1 MVRYCLRE
9 AEPSAVGGSAVPAKQ
24 IGGIMK
30 QVGFCYR
37 VVLSIGL
44 LAVSMNFR
52 AQAAPPPEVPSQ
64 DAIQRLM
71 EEERRLRAQGLSNPI
86 TQEAI
91 ANSQRVDSALIA
103 IDRKAQSDLLAVSQ
117 LARQAGQAARNADAI
132 SKYRMAIILENDF
145 KAYASVQ
152 LKGLLRVD
160 HPVYVKALNTLELP
174 MRDIRAGYLKVTQVM
189 VEAAWQRN
197 EFDDARGFIMDSLG
211 WLPGNADMQA
221 LLRESEKRNAAFVK
235 KEPSPDASSMRVHL
249 ANRDQEINR
258 LLKDGR
264 FHYELR
270 DFDNAKLNF
279 DRVLLL
285 DGRNDVASNFLRMI
299 NKFKNDAAKD
309 SRDRNFSSMVQEVNE
324 KWVEAPHQRTLPVPN
339 PTWIN
344 QTGGSA
350 NQPGGPGANSQIMN
364 KLQSIRVLNVPPMAG
379 MALNEAVNMLTGMA
393 LENDSIS
400 LDPKD
405 KGINIWIR
413 TDLPEYAKIA
423 GNFPFQGSPNINPAN
438 GLPMGRPVMKHAG
451 GSMADGAGSG
461 VMAPGVRMNSGL
473 PSVPTIGGGRLDPT
487 RITVHGI
494 TAPLTNVSL
503 SQLLNIITKSC
514 DQPIDWKVSEGTV
527 MLSYRPADA
536 DFVTKLFQV
545 KPNAFFTELI
555 KVKSTIR
562 QISPLPKTPLG
573 EGFDSAIRSK
583 NTQSSDGENL
593 YINRQTDQP
602 LNGGGGFAAGSGG
615 GAVGGVNSAA
625 SAAVQAYLAN
635 FGIDN
640 AQVVFNPSNGQ
651 LLVRAQLANLEQIE
665 QVIEI
670 LNTSPEQL
678 IIEAKFAEIEFNEGE
693 SLGFDWYLGNFT
705 MQNGKYI
712 TGAGPQ
718 PTFIGKPT
726 ASNPSG
732 FFPYP
737 GTLQGNTFVPS
748 QYSIQPS
755 PNEGRLTSGFK
766 GYGNPLW
773 TFTGLMTDPQFRMVL
788 NAIDQQDGA
797 ELLSAPRILAISGRQ
812 ANIAVQDNRSIVTGV
827 TPTFTPGTGGGFG
840 GGGGAGGGTV
850 QPTVTQQQMGPSL
863 SVLPYVNADGYT
875 IEMSIAPSITEFL
888 GYEESTFE
896 ASVFAAGGNVVRQ
909 QVPMPR
915 IRTRTLNVQC
925 VVWDQTVLALGGLI
939 AETVQTTKDKVP
951 YLGDLPFVG
960 RLWRGEGRSSKKKN
974 MVIYVKP
981 TIIDPAGNPKN
992 RPGQLPFARTTSPDA
1007 VTFINP
1013 DNPNPN
1019 LGGAAGAPGGIN
1031 NKLLNRSNYRR

>member
-1 MVRYCLRE
+1 
-9 AEPSAVGGSAVPAKQ
+9 
-24 IGGIMK
+24 MK
-30 QVGFCYR
+30 QVGICFR
-37 VVLSIGL
+37 VVLSIGFV
-44 LAVSMNFR
+44 AVSVNVR
-52 AQAAPPPEVPSQ
+52 AQAVPPPDMPSQ
-64 DAIQRLM
+64 DAIQRLLD
-71 EEERRLRAQGLSNPI
+71 EERRLRGQGLDNPI

-91 ANSQRVDSALIA
+91 ANAQQVDRALADIG
-103 IDRKAQSDLLAVSQ
+103 RKAQSDLLAVSQ
-117 LARQAGQAARNADAI
+117 LAQQASQAARNVDAI

-145 KAYASVQ
+145 KVYATAQ
-152 LKGLLRVD
+152 LKNLLRAD

-197 EFDDARGFIMDSLG
+197 EFDDARGFIMDTLG
-211 WLPGNADMQA
+211 WLPGNADLQA
-221 LLRESEKRNAAFVK
+221 LLRESEKLNAAFVK
-235 KEPSPDASSMRVHL
+235 HEPSPDASSMREAL
-249 ANRDQEINR
+249 ANRDLEINR

-264 FHYELR
+264 FHYEMR
-270 DFDNAKLNF
+270 DLDNAKLNF

-309 SRDRNFSSMVQEVNE
+309 SRDRNFSAMVQEVNE

-350 NQPGGPGANSQIMN
+350 NQPGGPGANNVIMN
-364 KLQSIRVLNVPPMAG
+364 KLQSIRVPSVPPLAG
-379 MALNEAVNMLTGMA
+379 MALNEVVNLLTQMA
-393 LENDSIS
+393 SENDSIS

-423 GNFPFQGSPNINPAN
+423 GNFPFQGSPNVNPVN

-461 VMAPGVRMNSGL
+461 VLAPGVRMNAGL

-487 RITVHGI
+487 RITVQGL

-555 KVKSTIR
+555 EVKPTVR
-562 QISPLPKTPLG
+562 QITPLPKSPLG
-573 EGFDSAIRSK
+573 EGFDSTIRSK
-583 NTQSSDGENL
+583 NTQSNGGGNL
-593 YINRQTDQP
+593 YINRQTGQP
-602 LNGGGGFAAGSGG
+602 INGGGGWAGGG
-615 GAVGGVNSAA
+615 GAGGGVGGVNQAA

-635 FGIDN
+635 FGITN

-678 IIEAKFAEIEFNEGE
+678 VIEAKFAEIEFNEGE

-755 PNEGRLTSGFK
+755 ANEGRLTSGFK
-766 GYGNPLW
+766 GYGNALW
-773 TFTGLMTDPQFRMVL
+773 SFTGLMTDPQFRVVL

-812 ANIAVQDNRSIVTGV
+812 ANISVQDNRSIVTGV
-827 TPTFTPGTGGGFG
+827 QPTFTPGAGGGFG
-840 GGGGAGGGTV
+840 GGGGGGGGTV
-850 QPTVTQQQMGPSL
+850 TPIVTQQQMGPSL
-863 SVLPYVNADGYT
+863 TVLPYVNADGYT

-896 ASVFAAGGNVVRQ
+896 ASVFAGNNVVTTT
-909 QVPMPR
+909 VPLPR
-915 IRTRTLNVQC
+915 IRTRDINVQC

-951 YLGDLPFVG
+951 FLGDLPFLG

-992 RPGQLPFARTTSPDA
+992 RPGQLPFARTTSPDPI
-1007 VTFINP
+1007 TFINP
-1013 DNPNPN
+1013 DNPNAN
-1019 LGGAAGAPGGIN
+1019 LGGAGGVPGGGAPGGIN

>member
-1 MVRYCLRE
+1 
-9 AEPSAVGGSAVPAKQ
+9 
-24 IGGIMK
+24 MK
-30 QVGFCYR
+30 QVGICFR
-37 VVLSIGL
+37 VVLSIGFV
-44 LAVSMNFR
+44 AVSVNVR
-52 AQAAPPPEVPSQ
+52 AQAVPPPDMPSQ
-64 DAIQRLM
+64 DAIQRLLD
-71 EEERRLRAQGLSNPI
+71 EERRLRGQGLDNPI

-91 ANSQRVDSALIA
+91 ANAQQVDRALADIG
-103 IDRKAQSDLLAVSQ
+103 RKAQSDLLAVSQ
-117 LARQAGQAARNADAI
+117 LAQQASQAARNVDAI

-145 KAYASVQ
+145 KVYATAQ
-152 LKGLLRVD
+152 LKNLLRAD

-197 EFDDARGFIMDSLG
+197 EFDDARGFIMDTLG
-211 WLPGNADMQA
+211 WLPGNADLQA
-221 LLRESEKRNAAFVK
+221 LLRESEKLNAAFVK
-235 KEPSPDASSMRVHL
+235 HEPSPDASSMREAL
-249 ANRDQEINR
+249 ANRDLEINR

-264 FHYELR
+264 FHYEMR
-270 DFDNAKLNF
+270 DLDNAKLNF

-309 SRDRNFSSMVQEVNE
+309 SRDRNFSAMVQEVNE

-350 NQPGGPGANSQIMN
+350 NQPGGPGANNVIMK
-364 KLQSIRVLNVPPMAG
+364 KLQSIRVPSVPPLAG
-379 MALNEAVNMLTGMA
+379 MALNEVVNLITQMA
-393 LENDSIS
+393 AENDTIS
-400 LDPKD
+400 LDQKD

-438 GLPMGRPVMKHAG
+438 GLPMRRPVMKHAG
-451 GSMADGAGSG
+451 GSMADGTDSG
-461 VMAPGVRMNSGL
+461 VLAPGGRMNAGL

-487 RITVHGI
+487 RITVQGL

-555 KVKSTIR
+555 KVKPTVR
-562 QISPLPKTPLG
+562 QITPLPKSPLG
-573 EGFDSAIRSK
+573 EGFDSTIRSK
-583 NTQSSDGENL
+583 NTQSNGGGNL
-593 YINRQTDQP
+593 YINRQTGQP
-602 LNGGGGFAAGSGG
+602 INGGGGWAGGG
-615 GAVGGVNSAA
+615 GAGGGVGGVNQAA

-635 FGIDN
+635 FGITN

-678 IIEAKFAEIEFNEGE
+678 VIEAKFAEIEFNEGE

-755 PNEGRLTSGFK
+755 ANEGRLTSGFK
-766 GYGNPLW
+766 GYGNALW
-773 TFTGLMTDPQFRMVL
+773 SFTGLMTDPQFRVVL

-812 ANIAVQDNRSIVTGV
+812 ANISVQDNRSIVTGV
-827 TPTFTPGTGGGFG
+827 QPTFTPGAGGGFG
-840 GGGGAGGGTV
+840 GGGGGGGGTV
-850 QPTVTQQQMGPSL
+850 TPIVTQQQMGPSL
-863 SVLPYVNADGYT
+863 TVLPYVNADGYT

-896 ASVFAAGGNVVRQ
+896 ASVFAGNNVVTTT
-909 QVPMPR
+909 VPLPR
-915 IRTRTLNVQC
+915 IRTRDINVQC

-951 YLGDLPFVG
+951 FLGDLPFLG

-992 RPGQLPFARTTSPDA
+992 RPGQLPFARTTSPDPI
-1007 VTFINP
+1007 TFINP
-1013 DNPNPN
+1013 DNPNAN
-1019 LGGAAGAPGGIN
+1019 LGGAGGVPGGGAPGGIN

>member
-1 MVRYCLRE
+1 M
-9 AEPSAVGGSAVPAKQ
+9 
-24 IGGIMK
+24 
-30 QVGFCYR
+30 
-37 VVLSIGL
+37 
-44 LAVSMNFR
+44 
-52 AQAAPPPEVPSQ
+52 
-64 DAIQRLM
+64 
-71 EEERRLRAQGLSNPI
+71 
-86 TQEAI
+86 
-91 ANSQRVDSALIA
+91 
-103 IDRKAQSDLLAVSQ
+103 
-117 LARQAGQAARNADAI
+117 
-132 SKYRMAIILENDF
+132 
-145 KAYASVQ
+145 
-152 LKGLLRVD
+152 
-160 HPVYVKALNTLELP
+160 
-174 MRDIRAGYLKVTQVM
+174 
-189 VEAAWQRN
+189 
-197 EFDDARGFIMDSLG
+197 
-211 WLPGNADMQA
+211 
-221 LLRESEKRNAAFVK
+221 
-235 KEPSPDASSMRVHL
+235 
-249 ANRDQEINR
+249 
-258 LLKDGR
+258 
-264 FHYELR
+264 
-270 DFDNAKLNF
+270 
-279 DRVLLL
+279 
-285 DGRNDVASNFLRMI
+285 
-299 NKFKNDAAKD
+299 
-309 SRDRNFSSMVQEVNE
+309 
-324 KWVEAPHQRTLPVPN
+324 
-339 PTWIN
+339 
-344 QTGGSA
+344 
-350 NQPGGPGANSQIMN
+350 
-364 KLQSIRVLNVPPMAG
+364 
-379 MALNEAVNMLTGMA
+379 
-393 LENDSIS
+393 
-400 LDPKD
+400 
-405 KGINIWIR
+405 
-413 TDLPEYAKIA
+413 
-423 GNFPFQGSPNINPAN
+423 
-438 GLPMGRPVMKHAG
+438 
-451 GSMADGAGSG
+451 
-461 VMAPGVRMNSGL
+461 
-473 PSVPTIGGGRLDPT
+473 
-487 RITVHGI
+487 
-494 TAPLTNVSL
+494 
-503 SQLLNIITKSC
+503 
-514 DQPIDWKVSEGTV
+514 
-527 MLSYRPADA
+527 
-536 DFVTKLFQV
+536 
-545 KPNAFFTELI
+545 
-555 KVKSTIR
+555 
-562 QISPLPKTPLG
+562 
-573 EGFDSAIRSK
+573 
-583 NTQSSDGENL
+583 
-593 YINRQTDQP
+593 
-602 LNGGGGFAAGSGG
+602 
-615 GAVGGVNSAA
+615 
-625 SAAVQAYLAN
+625 QAYLAN

>member
-1 MVRYCLRE
+1 
-9 AEPSAVGGSAVPAKQ
+9 
-24 IGGIMK
+24 MK
-30 QVGFCYR
+30 QVGFCFR
-37 VVLSIGL
+37 IVLSIGF
-44 LAVSMNFR
+44 LAVSINFQV
-52 AQAAPPPEVPSQ
+52 QAAPPPNMPSQ

-91 ANSQRVDSALIA
+91 ANSQRVDGALIA

-145 KAYASVQ
+145 KIYASAQ
-152 LKGLLRVD
+152 LKDMLRVD

-174 MRDIRAGYLKVTQVM
+174 MRDILAGYLKVTQVM

-197 EFDDARGFIMDSLG
+197 EFENARGFIMDSLG
-211 WLPGNADMQA
+211 WLPGNADLQA
-221 LLRESEKRNAAFVK
+221 LLRESEKLNAAFVK
-235 KEPSPDASSMRVHL
+235 REPSPDASSMRIHL

-309 SRDRNFSSMVQEVNE
+309 SRDRNFSAMVQEVNE
-324 KWVEAPHQRTLPVPN
+324 KWVDSPHQRTLPVPN

-344 QTGGSA
+344 QTGGSG
-350 NQPGGPGANSQIMN
+350 NQPGGPGANNMIMN
-364 KLQSIRVLNVPPMAG
+364 KLQSIRVPNVPPMAG
-379 MALNEAVNMLTGMA
+379 MALNEAVNMLTEMA
-393 LENDSIS
+393 SENDSIS

-423 GNFPFQGSPNINPAN
+423 GNFPFQDSPNINPAN

-461 VMAPGVRMNSGL
+461 VLAPGVRMNAGL
-473 PSVPTIGGGRLDPT
+473 PSVPTSGGGRLDPT
-487 RITVHGI
+487 RITVQGL
-494 TAPLTNVSL
+494 TAPLTNLSL

-562 QISPLPKTPLG
+562 QVSPLPKTPLG

-583 NTQSSDGENL
+583 DTQSGGGGNL
-593 YINRQTDQP
+593 YINRQTGQP
-602 LNGGGGFAAGSGG
+602 LNGGGGFAAGGGAG
-615 GAVGGVNSAA
+615 GAVGAVNQAA

-635 FGIDN
+635 FGINN

-678 IIEAKFAEIEFNEGE
+678 VIEAKFAEIEFNEGE

-737 GTLQGNTFVPS
+737 GTLSGNTFVPS
-748 QYSIQPS
+748 QYSIPPS

-812 ANIAVQDNRSIVTGV
+812 ANISVQDNRSIVTGV

-840 GGGGAGGGTV
+840 GGGGSGGGTV

-863 SVLPYVNADGYT
+863 TVLPYVNADGYT

-951 YLGDLPFVG
+951 FLGDLPFVG

-1013 DNPNPN
+1013 GNPNAN
-1019 LGGAAGAPGGIN
+1019 LGGAGGAPGGGAPGAPGGIN

>member
-1 MVRYCLRE
+1 
-9 AEPSAVGGSAVPAKQ
+9 
-24 IGGIMK
+24 MK
-30 QVGFCYR
+30 QVGIVFR

-44 LAVSMNFR
+44 IAISMNSVNVW
-52 AQAAPPPEVPSQ
+52 AQAAPPAMPSP

-71 EEERRLRAQGLSNPI
+71 EEERRLRAQGLNNPI
-86 TQEAI
+86 AQEAI
-91 ANSQRVDSALIA
+91 ANSQRVDAALA
-103 IDRKAQSDLLAVSQ
+103 DIDRKAQSDLLAVVQ
-117 LARQAGQAARNADAI
+117 LAQQATQAPRSADAI

-145 KAYASVQ
+145 KKYAATQ
-152 LKGLLRVD
+152 LQGLLRVD
-160 HPVYVKALNTLELP
+160 HPVYVKALNTMELP
-174 MRDIRAGYLKVTQVM
+174 MRDIRAGYIKVTQVR
-189 VEAAWQRN
+189 VETAWQRN
-197 EFDDARGFIMDSLG
+197 EFDHAKGYIMDTLG
-211 WLPGNADMQA
+211 WLPGNVELQV

-235 KEPSPDASSMRVHL
+235 REPSPDASSMRIVL
-249 ANRDQEINR
+249 ANRDREINR

-270 DFDNAKLNF
+270 DLDNAKLNF
-279 DRVLLL
+279 DRVMLL

-299 NKFKNDAAKD
+299 NKFKNDNAKD
-309 SRDRNFSSMVQEVNE
+309 ARDRNFSAMVQEVNE
-324 KWVEAPHQRTLPVPN
+324 KWVEAPHQRTLPIPN
-339 PTWIN
+339 PDWIR

-350 NQPGGPGANSQIMN
+350 NQPGGPGANNVIMN
-364 KLQSIRVLNVPPMAG
+364 KLQSIRVPNVPPLAG
-379 MALNEAVNMLTGMA
+379 MALNEAVNLITEMA
-393 LENDSIS
+393 SENDTVS
-400 LDPKD
+400 LNPKD

-413 TDLPEYAKIA
+413 TDLPEYSKIA
-423 GNFPFQGSPNINPAN
+423 ANFPFQGSPNINPAN

-451 GSMADGAGSG
+451 GSMADGTSAGAG
-461 VMAPGVRMNSGL
+461 VLAPGRRMNNG
-473 PSVPTIGGGRLDPT
+473 PSVPTMGGGRLDPT
-487 RITVHGI
+487 RITVQGL

-503 SQLLNIITKSC
+503 SQLLNIVTKSC

-545 KPNAFFTELI
+545 KPNAFFTEL
-555 KVKSTIR
+555 VKTTRTSR
-562 QISPLPKTPLG
+562 QLSPLPKTPLG
-573 EGFDSAIRSK
+573 AGFDSAIQNK
-583 NTQSSDGENL
+583 NTQAGGGGNAYL
-593 YINRQTDQP
+593 NRQTGQP
-602 LNGGGGFAAGSGG
+602 VNGGGGWAGGGGSGG
-615 GAVGGVNSAA
+615 GVGGGGGGVNQQA
-625 SAAVQAYLAN
+625 SQAVQQYLAN
-635 FGIDN
+635 FGITN

-678 IIEAKFAEIEFNEGE
+678 VVEAKFAEIEFNEGE
-693 SLGFDWYLGNFT
+693 SLGFDWYLGNFA
-705 MQNGKYI
+705 MQDGKYI
-712 TGAGPQ
+712 TGAGPH

-748 QYSIQPS
+748 QFSIPPS

-812 ANIAVQDNRSIVTGV
+812 ASIAVQDNRSIVTGV

-863 SVLPYVNADGYT
+863 TVLPYVNADGYT
-875 IEMSIAPSITEFL
+875 IEMSLAPSITEFL

-915 IRTRTLNVQC
+915 IRTRNINVQC

-951 YLGDLPFVG
+951 FLGDLPFVG
-960 RLWRGEGRSSKKKN
+960 RAFRGEGRSSKKKN

-1013 DNPNPN
+1013 ENPNAN
-1019 LGGAAGAPGGIN
+1019 AGGAGGGAPGGGAGGAIN
-1031 NKLLNRSNYRR
+1031 NKLLNRNTYRR